1 MITYQRDVK
10 KSSAVECGRGDFLR
24 EVSSQENNWKID
36 VRRAVKAAVKADLEG
51 EGVAAIHTW
60 LQNTDYQKFLLNY
73 QQHLKSKLAKEA
85 FAKKSDE
92 DRLLLWAES
101 LKQTLTA
108 FIFSCNLFDEVKR
121 KKKRKDE
128 TEYEVVER
136 PRQLK
141 YCHLNGLVML
151 DIDHVGN
158 PMEIWYK
165 LREMKDLMSRV
176 ALVHISCSGDG
187 LRIVFTADINDG
199 NLADN
204 QIVFAKALGD
214 YTPDRSCLDAT
225 RASFCPKENE
235 ILYINEELLFNYYD
249 EEFDKRFTPL
259 YRKKKTQPLHHQF
272 TTDDRADGGVRV
284 KTAAV
289 AAKDAQQG
297 AGDVRTV
304 DVSADT
310 LSAGSNTAGTDPLR
324 LTSQTQQGQSPD
336 VRQASD
342 FQSSIFNFQCITW
355 RGYDLQSI
363 IDARYG
369 DKLPCRDDSNRHTE
383 SLKLATD
390 LLLMLDGDKALVQRI
405 VEAQPWVQEI
415 IEERNEDVE
424 QTVESAAGCIKEK
437 EKKYAESLP
446 SKAMLEAVKNVCG
459 LSYREIVKGVKESE
473 EKGFNGIT
481 KNLEKWG
488 AEIEAMFED
497 YPMLRD
503 VCTGLKRSQYPA
515 AMFVA
520 GGCMM
525 TLMTRCW
532 YRFYHRPQN
541 ERRLNCSLY
550 IIGHPASNK
559 SMADDICEVLIAP
572 VEAAD
577 SAGKAALNRYKKD
590 TKKKAANK
598 EGKDKPQGI
607 IRIHPSRTSNG
618 QLIEDMLN
626 AKEIVD
632 GKEMQLH
639 MFTFDT
645 ELDNSITLQS
655 GGSWINKQ
663 AMELKAFHN
672 EKDGQMYQNSDSPV
686 DEFRVTWNYIY
697 TGTPI
702 ALKKKVNEKNFGSG
716 LSTRLTVIPMPKT
729 NFEMIDFEEK
739 TTIDWQR
746 LERMKTWAF
755 KLDTRAG
762 ELPLWPLV
770 KQLYQ
775 WTKNRMADCKEDDSE
790 ANELMLKRVPYHAL
804 NFAAPFIDMRHWE
817 HIHQQGNYWEG
828 SYEVD
833 ETDWKLCELIAR
845 IQYATQQHFFGVM
858 AEKYFDDM
866 NNDVQITGKRHQQK
880 SVDGYNRL
888 PDVFTKEDV
897 IKCFGYDND
906 SSAKVKIK
914 RLQDDGIIEM
924 ANKVFKNGR
933 THFEYKKVK
942 LMI

>member
-1 MITYQRDVK
+1 MTK
-10 KSSAVECGRGDFLR
+10 
-24 EVSSQENNWKID
+24 
-36 VRRAVKAAVKADLEG
+36 
-51 EGVAAIHTW
+51 
-60 LQNTDYQKFLLNY
+60 
-73 QQHLKSKLAKEA
+73 
-85 FAKKSDE
+85 
-92 DRLLLWAES
+92 
-101 LKQTLTA
+101 
-108 FIFSCNLFDEVKR
+108 
-121 KKKRKDE
+121 
-128 TEYEVVER
+128 
-136 PRQLK
+136 
-141 YCHLNGLVML
+141 
-151 DIDHVGN
+151 
-158 PMEIWYK
+158 
-165 LREMKDLMSRV
+165 
-176 ALVHISCSGDG
+176 
-187 LRIVFTADINDG
+187 
-199 NLADN
+199 
-204 QIVFAKALGD
+204 
-214 YTPDRSCLDAT
+214 
-225 RASFCPKENE
+225 
-235 ILYINEELLFNYYD
+235 
-249 EEFDKRFTPL
+249 
-259 YRKKKTQPLHHQF
+259 
-272 TTDDRADGGVRV
+272 
-284 KTAAV
+284 
-289 AAKDAQQG
+289 
-297 AGDVRTV
+297 
-304 DVSADT
+304 
-310 LSAGSNTAGTDPLR
+310 
-324 LTSQTQQGQSPD
+324 
-336 VRQASD
+336 
-342 FQSSIFNFQCITW
+342 W
-355 RGYDLQSI
+355 RGYDIQGI
-363 IDARYG
+363 IDQRYA
-369 DKLPCRDDSNRHTE
+369 DKLPCKADSNRHTE

-390 LLLMLDGDKALVQRI
+390 LMLMLDGDKATVQRI
-405 VEAQPWVQEI
+405 VEAQSWVQEI
-415 IEERNEDVE
+415 IEERNENVE

-446 SKAMLEAVKNVCG
+446 SKAMQEAVLAICG
-459 LSYREIVKGVKESE
+459 KSYREIVGQGDRETGRQGVQD
-473 EKGFNGIT
+473 IT
-481 KNLEKWG
+481 SSLDKWG
-488 AEIEAMFED
+488 AEIESLFED

-559 SMADDICEVLIAP
+559 SMADDICEVLMAP
-572 VEAAD
+572 VAAAD
-577 SAGKAALNRYKKD
+577 QAGKAALNRYKKD

-607 IRIHPSRTSNG
+607 IREHPSRTSNG

-632 GKEMQLH
+632 GKEVQLH

-775 WTKNRMADCKEDDSE
+775 WTKNRMADCAEDESE

-845 IQYATQQHFFGVM
+845 IQYATQQHFFGVL

-866 NNDVQITGKRHQQK
+866 NNDVQISGKRHQQK
-880 SVDGYNRL
+880 SVDGFNRL

-906 SSAKVKIK
+906 SSARGKIK
-914 RLQDDGIIEM
+914 RLVDDGIISKED
-924 ANKVFKNGR
+924 AVDENGN
-933 THFEYKKVK
+933 TSSIYKKVK